1 MSSNFI
7 SQNNKRIDFEKLIK
21 KFQIEDIHTFKIY
34 LINIWNEL
42 SIRYNNK
49 YKGIGKAIF
58 AKYYKLPGIIL
69 HRLFNAF
76 DREKKQYLSQGDFIK
91 SMMLLFL
98 GNFFE
103 LSSFVFNIY
112 DYNRDGKISK
122 DDIRIV
128 LSYIP
133 VNSNKFKK
141 NKPENINDFEKI
153 IEIQEEL
160 HNKLDKI
167 FKKNQLID
175 ENEFIKI
182 VENENSDIFLY
193 LLMVLYEKRPFNQ
206 KTLQI
211 FSELRNSPKITFLK
225 EKKFKTL
232 IISPSKDTIFKA
244 GKDIDESL
252 NKYSSLN
259 YIKILT
265 EKFEKISNDKINKT
279 NYKKNTFNINVKK
292 INLSDS
298 VILKNKKK
306 IKESNSNVK
315 KINSQNNSEKNLLFH
330 SEKFI
335 TELNYFKLSDNNDDI
350 NLDPSIQFLSPTN
363 ENEKNNPKIFNN
375 LNISSIPQL
384 SDNDSFS
391 DSSSEFSYN
400 IESNENEKDIAN
412 CSGFMYKILHET
424 KLKKLWFNLY
434 FNDLFFYHSKNNK
447 KFVGML
453 NLSGMFIKEMPQINF
468 LNYKFYTFKLIS
480 SEKSRMF
487 YIEDKNEYINWITN
501 IKKAI
506 GYKDLNNIYEI
517 QENLEKGK
525 YGLIKKG
532 INKITKQEVV
542 ISTFSKKYMLPS
554 DLEQIN
560 TQIEILRIVK
570 HPNIATLYDVYENE
584 DFIYLIS
591 EYYSGSDLFNYFE
604 KKKFHLKEKQ
614 VVRIVQQLC
623 SLIYFLNEYGIVHR
637 DLKLENIL
645 MTNDTDEADIKI
657 LDFFSAIF
665 LGPSYYKNEII
676 SSISY
681 CCPEILLNKHWDKKV
696 DIWSLGVITYFLLS
710 GYLPYE
716 DDDNNE
722 KNVAKQIINLPVLY
736 PENLWK
742 DISST
747 AKDFVDSCLQKDPQK
762 RINIKQAIEHPWI
775 QMSCE
780 TPLSRCQCKI
790 KNKKCKIPGGL
801 IFKLYSYPFAS
812 YLKLGNQDVQKNY
825 IKIDEETNSNNN
837 TKSDFIRIR
846 VRKKTNSV
854 KINPNYNI
862 YSWINEDS
870 IKKNSKTFFKD
881 SFRNEKILNNGA
893 NAQKNSLFF
902 NNDNNTHKIDNN
914 NENNES
920 FENKINFID
929 LKNENSSFEDENIIN
944 ND

>member
-1 MSSNFI
+1 MSSNLV

-21 KFQIEDIHTFKIY
+21 KFQIEDIHTLKIY

-42 SIRYNNK
+42 SNRYNNE

-69 HRLFNAF
+69 DRLFNAF
-76 DREKKQYLSQGDFIK
+76 DREKKQYLSQSDFVK
-91 SMMLLFL
+91 NMMLLFL

-103 LSSFVFNIY
+103 LTSFIFNLY

-133 VNSNKFKK
+133 ANSNKCKK
-141 NKPENINDFEKI
+141 NKTENLNDFEKI

-160 HNKLDKI
+160 HNKLDNI

-206 KTLQI
+206 RTLQI
-211 FSELRNSPKITFLK
+211 FSELRNGPKITFYK

-232 IISPSKDTIFKA
+232 IISPSKNTIFKA
-244 GKDIDESL
+244 GKIIDETL
-252 NKYSSLN
+252 NKNSSLN
-259 YIKILT
+259 YINILN
-265 EKFEKISNDKINKT
+265 ENFEKISNDKINKT
-279 NYKKNTFNINVKK
+279 NYKKKSFNINVKK
-292 INLSDS
+292 TNLSDS
-298 VILKNKKK
+298 IILRNKKK
-306 IKESNSNVK
+306 IKENNCIK
-315 KINSQNNSEKNLLFH
+315 KINSQKNIEKDIK
-330 SEKFI
+330 EKFI
-335 TELNYFKLSDNNDDI
+335 TEFNYFKFSDNNDDI
-350 NLDPSIQFLSPTN
+350 NLDPSIQFLSPAN
-363 ENEKNNPKIFNN
+363 ENEKNTPKIFNN

-384 SDNDSFS
+384 SDNESFS

-400 IESNENEKDIAN
+400 IENNENEKNIAN

-447 KFVGML
+447 NFVGML
-453 NLSGMFIKEMPQINF
+453 NLSGMFIKEMPQIHF
-468 LNYKFYTFKLIS
+468 LNYNFYSFKLIS

-487 YIEDKNEYINWITN
+487 YIEDKNEYINWINN

-506 GYKDLNNIYEI
+506 GYKDLNDIYIIKENI
-517 QENLEKGK
+517 EKGK
-525 YGLIKKG
+525 YGLIKRG
-532 INKITKQEVV
+532 INKITKKEV
-542 ISTFSKKYMLPS
+542 IITTFTKKYMLPS

-560 TQIEILRIVK
+560 TQIEILKIVK
-570 HPNIATLYDVYENE
+570 HPNIGTLYDVYENE

-591 EYYSGSDLFNYFE
+591 KYYSGSDLFNYFE
-604 KKKFHLKEKQ
+604 KRNFKLKEKH

-645 MTNDTDEADIKI
+645 MTNDSDEADIKI
-657 LDFFSAIF
+657 FDFFSAIF

-696 DIWSLGVITYFLLS
+696 DIWSLGIITYFLLS

-722 KNVAKQIINLPVLY
+722 KNVAKQIINLPVTY
-736 PENLWK
+736 PKELWK
-742 DISST
+742 GISNN

-780 TPLSRCQCKI
+780 TPLSKCQCKI
-790 KNKKCKIPGGL
+790 KKKNKKYKIPGGL
-801 IFKLYSYPFAS
+801 IFKLYSYPFIS
-812 YLKLGNQDVQKNY
+812 YLKLGNQDEQKNY
-825 IKIDEETNSNNN
+825 IKIDEENNSNNN
-837 TKSDFIRIR
+837 INNDFVKIRTK
-846 VRKKTNSV
+846 KKINSV
-854 KINPNYNI
+854 KINPKINI
-862 YSWINEDS
+862 NSWINEDS
-870 IKKNSKTFFKD
+870 IKKNSKTFFND
-881 SFRNEKILNNGA
+881 SFHNEKING
-893 NAQKNSLFF
+893 NVQKNSLFF
-902 NNDNNTHKIDNN
+902 NNDNNTHKIENNNNN
-914 NENNES
+914 NENNDS
-920 FENKINFID
+920 NENKINFID
-929 LKNENSSFEDENIIN
+929 LKNENSSLDDDNIIN